1 METAARAH
9 QAEIVE
15 SERSA
20 FARKAFDVSRRC
32 IDRAEKILEEH
43 PIAAVR
49 LLAVGVEVASAVAG
63 TARDYA
69 VPSATVTFVQQYV
82 DENGRPKDAPAKA
95 VKDMSL
101 EELMEAAESLHK
113 APVELPCGNWS
124 PNHAD
129 ASPVQ
134 SGSTDPDPPDPD
146 VEVPLQTGIP
156 SRGGA
161 SIPTT
166 ARAGKSPMVK
176 VYGL

>member
-1 METAARAH
+1 METIARAH

-32 IDRAEKILEEH
+32 IDRAEEILEEH

-69 VPSATVTFVQQYV
+69 VPSATVTFVESYV
-82 DENGRPKDAPAKA
+82 DEHGQPAEPPAKA

-101 EELMEAAESLHK
+101 DELEALAESLYK
-113 APVELPCGNWS
+113 APVELPCSNWS
-124 PNHAD
+124 ENDKD

-134 SGSTDPDPPDPD
+134 HEPEL
-146 VEVPLQTGIP
+146 EVPVQTGIP
-156 SRGGA
+156 SRGGSA
-161 SIPTT
+161 IPTT
-166 ARAGKSPMVK
+166 ARAGRSNTAK
-176 VYGL
+176 VHGL